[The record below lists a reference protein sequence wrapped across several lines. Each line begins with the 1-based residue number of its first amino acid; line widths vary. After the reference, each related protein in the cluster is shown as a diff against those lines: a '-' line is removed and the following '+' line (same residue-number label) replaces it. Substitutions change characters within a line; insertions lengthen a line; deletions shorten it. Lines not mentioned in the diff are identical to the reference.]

1 MFSGGDYEEVGRW
14 LRNVV
19 TSHAKREN
27 VRVEAVVQVE
37 GSRDGERYGVRLR
50 LGEWLLPPPEEPPI
64 ELSYPEVA
72 EGRGRLAWC
81 SALAERVRAL
91 SRQFSE
97 PIAVRRGP
105 GA

>member
-14 LRNVV
+14 LRNFV
-19 TSHAKREN
+19 TSHGKREN
-27 VRVEAVVQVE
+27 VLVEAVVETERPRE
-37 GSRDGERYGVRLR
+37 GKSYGLRLR
-50 LGEWLLPPPEEPPI
+50 LGERLLPSPEEAPI

-91 SRQFSE
+91 ARRFSE
-97 PIAVRRGP
+97 PDLGSRRST
-105 GA
+105 

>member
-14 LRNVV
+14 LRNFV

-27 VRVEAVVQVE
+27 VRVEAVVETE
-37 GSRDGERYGVRLR
+37 GLREGMSYGVRLR
-50 LGEWLLPPPEEPPI
+50 LGERLLPPTGQAPMD
-64 ELSYPEVA
+64 LSFAEVA

-91 SRQFSE
+91 ARQSSELGFGSRQS
-97 PIAVRRGP
+97 A
-105 GA
+105 